1 MIKKS
6 IFSIGIL
13 TIVLNGC
20 FSPEPIRDVD
30 VCIYGGTA
38 AGVIAAYS
46 AKRMGK
52 SVVLIEPSRY
62 LGGLTTGGLG
72 ATDIGNKYAITGL
85 SRDFYRRIG
94 QHYGY
99 FEGWTF
105 APSVATKILHQYVD
119 EAQIDVIY
127 QKRIISASKK
137 GTKLLS
143 MTLEDAQSPKTE
155 PKVRII
161 AKQFIDCSYEG
172 DLMALAGVTY
182 AVGRESNAQYNETW
196 NGVYLAEYRKNSGY
210 HQFPDGV
217 DPYQIP
223 GDPKSGLLWGIS
235 ADTLEP
241 RGTGD
246 NKVQAYNFRICL
258 TNNSENII
266 PITKPANYDP
276 KRYELLA
283 RAFEAQPD
291 DWPISEYFIWSRM
304 PGNKTDVNN
313 RGAFSTDMI
322 GANYDFPEASYD
334 ERERIF
340 KAHEDYTKGLLYF
353 YLTDPRVPKHL
364 QDFVSQWG
372 YPKDEYPDNDHWTPQ
387 LYIREARRMVGSYV
401 MTEAN
406 CTGKAIVT
414 DGIGMAAYTMDSHN
428 CQRIVIYKDGRAMVK
443 NEGNVEVGGFDP
455 YPVSYRALLPKE
467 NECTNLLVPVCL
479 SSSHIAFGSIRMEPV
494 FMVLGQSAAVAAC
507 MAIDNNTS
515 THAVDVKLIQE
526 RLKKD
531 PLLNGSIP
539 ELLIDDA
546 DTDQVESSGE
556 WRLIKAGH
564 YKTGFRY
571 IAKASKGT
579 FFRFSS
585 NISHTGKY
593 KVYYY
598 CPFQANLELP
608 ETMTIAIQST
618 SGIHEVTFS
627 PRLYAGSWAEIGVYT
642 FNQGETTSIM
652 VNGDK
657 TTGPL
662 FADAVILYPITYA
675 NN

>member
-1 MIKKS
+1 MFPFFCANPNLPDFQKIVEKKHRFGTLMKTLKTGVLPVEVTYNQRNFNTAVKENS
-6 IFSIGIL
+6 LKLQMCQDWGESLPHVIFSSTLETPYANASGL
-13 TIVLNGC
+13 PVDTQTAREFGHDLARTIREYL
-20 FSPEPIRDVD
+20 SPELIRDVD

-38 AGVIAAYS
+38 SGVIAAYS
-46 AKRMGK
+46 AKGMGK
-52 SVVLIEPSRY
+52 SVVLIEPGQY

-72 ATDIGNKYAITGL
+72 ATDIGNKFAITGL

-99 FEGWTF
+99 LEGWTF
-105 APSVATKILHQYVD
+105 APSVATKIMHHYVD

-137 GTKLLS
+137 GTTLLTI
-143 MTLEDAQSPKTE
+143 TLEDAQSPKTE
-155 PKVRII
+155 PKVRIK

-172 DLMALAGVTY
+172 DLMARAGVTY
-182 AVGRESNAQYNETW
+182 TVGRESNALYNETW

-217 DPYQIP
+217 DPYQVP

-258 TNNSENII
+258 TNDPDNKIL
-266 PITKPANYDP
+266 ITKPVNYDP
-276 KRYELLA
+276 KQYELLA
-283 RAFEAQPD
+283 RVFEAQPA
-291 DWPISEYFIWSRM
+291 DWPINEYFIWSRM

-322 GANYDFPEASYD
+322 GANFAYPEANYD
-334 ERERIF
+334 ERKRIF

-414 DGIGMAAYTMDSHN
+414 DGVGLAAYTMDSHN
-428 CQRIVIYKDGRAMVK
+428 CQRIVIHKDGRAMVK

-494 FMVLGQSAAVAAC
+494 FMVLGQSAAIAAC
-507 MAIDNNTS
+507 MAIDNNTT
-515 THAVDVKLIQE
+515 THAVDVILLQE
-526 RLKKD
+526 RLND
-531 PLLNGSIP
+531 N
-539 ELLIDDA
+539 
-546 DTDQVESSGE
+546 
-556 WRLIKAGH
+556 
-564 YKTGFRY
+564 
-571 IAKASKGT
+571 
-579 FFRFSS
+579 
-585 NISHTGKY
+585 
-593 KVYYY
+593 
-598 CPFQANLELP
+598 
-608 ETMTIAIQST
+608 
-618 SGIHEVTFS
+618 
-627 PRLYAGSWAEIGVYT
+627 
-642 FNQGETTSIM
+642 
-652 VNGDK
+652 
-657 TTGPL
+657 
-662 FADAVILYPITYA
+662 
-675 NN
+675 